1 MTGFMQKVKWSSL
14 LLAALASFTF
24 LLNGCGQAGES
35 SIAEVSQS
43 VSSERSSEISVSSS
57 ESISSSISVPSSE
70 SSSAPPSESQ
80 GSSSSPASYMTFEQE
95 ITPNLHG
102 LTKERCQQ
110 YFSDAVF
117 VGDSIMMG
125 FGMFVRDAR
134 KTEPEFF
141 TGLQFHVGGSYGT
154 GNALWDVSENSVH
167 PMLRGKQTKV
177 EDALPIMGAKK
188 AVLLF
193 GLNDIGVYGVD
204 GSVENY
210 GTLCDRILEK
220 SPDLSIIIL
229 SATPILDG
237 AEKKVLNNK
246 KLQEYNQA
254 LKEFCTQRGFDF
266 LDIASS
272 LALPDG
278 SLRPEFCSDAFVHET
293 YDAYKVWTKLLLEY
307 AAEKLDESEKAP

>member
-1 MTGFMQKVKWSSL
+1 MTGFMQKIKWSSL
-14 LLAALASFTF
+14 LLAALVFFTF
-24 LLNGCGQAGES
+24 LLSGCGRAGES
-35 SIAEVSQS
+35 SIIEVSQS
-43 VSSERSSEISVSSS
+43 VSSESSSETGVSSS
-57 ESISSSISVPSSE
+57 QSSSSSISVPSSQ
-70 SSSAPPSESQ
+70 SSSVPLLESQ
-80 GSSSSPASYMTFEQE
+80 ENSHSPSSYATFEEE

-102 LTKERCQQ
+102 LTKEQCQQ

-141 TGLQFHVGGSYGT
+141 TGLQFHVGGSYGS
-154 GNALWDVSENSVH
+154 GNALWDVSKDSVH
-167 PMLRGKQTKV
+167 PMLKGKQTKV
-177 EDALPIMGAKK
+177 EDALPMMGAKK

-193 GLNDIGVYGVD
+193 GLNDIGVYGVE

-220 SPDLSIIIL
+220 SPDLSIVLL
-229 SATPILDG
+229 SAPPILDG
-237 AEKKVLNNK
+237 AEKQVLNNE
-246 KLQEYNQA
+246 KLQAYNQA

-266 LDIASS
+266 LDIGSA

-278 SLRPEFCSDAFVHET
+278 SLRPEFCSDGFIHET

-307 AAEKLDESEKAP
+307 AAEKLNESAKIS